1 MPPSYTSLTCFI
13 DKSLSAFT
21 NYNYTTCYVVFHV
34 LDCNSVNLPS
44 VLQLSSTPPLQP
56 AFSVAAPPHLS
67 NGCNAIVLR
76 RFLLS
81 QREKTN
87 PVSAKIPLFTCND
100 LFGVSGPLF
109 GLLISTCT
117 GTDRRIENNSNYFT
131 KMHGSTCDK
140 L

>member
-1 MPPSYTSLTCFI
+1 MLHRQVTLR
-13 DKSLSAFT
+13 
-21 NYNYTTCYVVFHV
+21 FHQ
-34 LDCNSVNLPS
+34 
-44 VLQLSSTPPLQP
+44 LQLHDVLRRVSRSRLQFGEP

-140 L
+140 F